1 MSVLSVQSASVVF
14 GTPRGALTAL
24 HDVSLELRSGE
35 IVVALGASGCGKSTL
50 LGLMAGFQAPDRGRV
65 LLDGQ
70 PVRGPGA
77 ERGVVFQDDAL
88 LPWLNVLDNVGLGPR
103 LQRVG
108 RAERDAAA
116 RRMLKL
122 VGLEGFEQHRIREL
136 SGGMRQRVGLARAL
150 AADPHFLLMDEPLG
164 ALDALTREQ
173 MQSLILDLWQAT
185 GKGLFVITHSIE
197 EAVFLATELIVLSP
211 RPGRIS
217 ARHTLDFAR
226 RYAAGEPARSIKSD
240 PDFIACRELLLA
252 EVFDRQGETHHVHA

>member
-24 HDVSLELRSGE
+24 HDVSLELCSGE

-122 VGLEGFEQHRIREL
+122 VGLDGFEQHRIREL

>member
-1 MSVLSVQSASVVF
+1 MSVLSIQSASVVF
-14 GTPRGALTAL
+14 ETPRGALTAL

-122 VGLEGFEQHRIREL
+122 VGLDGFEQHRIREL
-136 SGGMRQRVGLARAL
+136 SGGMQQRVGLARAL

-197 EAVFLATELIVLSP
+197 EAVFLATELVVLSP

-252 EVFDRQGETHHVHA
+252 EVFDRQGETLHVHA

>member
-1 MSVLSVQSASVVF
+1 
-14 GTPRGALTAL
+14 
-24 HDVSLELRSGE
+24 
-35 IVVALGASGCGKSTL
+35 
-50 LGLMAGFQAPDRGRV
+50 MAGFQAPDRGRV

-122 VGLEGFEQHRIREL
+122 VGLDGFEQHRIREL